1 MSMAN
6 SVELRVPFL
15 DKEVWN
21 VARKIPS
28 KYLIKDGETKKS
40 FQRCCS

>member
-6 SVELRVPFL
+6 SLEVRVPFL

-21 VARKIPS
+21 VAKNLPTNL
-28 KYLIKDGETKKS
+28 KVTKEY
-40 FQRCCS
+40 